1 MLCICVVCGRVR
13 EKSITQTIRRLETF
27 CSIHDHIYGHRALL
41 FWALILLSTSIFLP
55 KGYDFNM
62 TRPDSSN
69 PINHQ
74 IVTQGSPR
82 YACTYGA
89 SPRADQHMG
98 GMILLT
104 PSILVSRLSP
114 MIYQIRCF
122 PIFVHGRIHSVPRSY
137 LASTGC
143 PTSPWIAHY
152 RGSFCF

>member
-82 YACTYGA
+82 YACTYGLSA
-89 SPRADQHMG
+89 CRSAYGDDLANAIYLG
-98 GMILLT
+98 L
-104 PSILVSRLSP
+104 SIISHDLP
-114 MIYQIRCF
+114 N
-122 PIFVHGRIHSVPRSY
+122 SVFSDFRPRSH
-137 LASTGC
+137 
-143 PTSPWIAHY
+143 P
-152 RGSFCF
+152 FCSQKLFGINWLPDITMDCSL